1 MSELRFWPARRAP
14 RLLAVV
20 ALLSLALSSLTAPA
34 RAQHDGPLGNA
45 PPPPPGDGR
54 LTVQVRHPS
63 EPAETVGLP
72 IVLYALSRDGTPGLA
87 RSETG
92 PDGRAVF
99 TDISTDPGIV
109 YLIGARYREI
119 PFGERV
125 TFAAGQTSIGVEIAV
140 ASPTDRI
147 EGVRVEE
154 IRAQISWRGDRL
166 VVEERLRL
174 ANPGDRVILLDRPED
189 PRALV
194 VRPLPANATQLDAG
208 STAIGDGILLRDGAM
223 HFRGPLYPGEQQI
236 DYRYSLPV
244 AAGVRRVE
252 LPIELREAA
261 GRVVLVAGT
270 PGIEIEGEGLVP
282 STELRSDDAQ
292 PLDSWARAELKSGER
307 LAVALTLPA
316 SRRDPALVSLPRA
329 DVWLEMDD
337 TWLTASVDLQLEV
350 ADGGPVTG
358 TPDEP
363 LLHLPIPEGAE
374 LSGVAP
380 EVERLGLQPREGGG
394 LDLVGPLAPGPIRL
408 GYSYRMPAGPKGA
421 ELDMEFPRPV
431 GTLNVLI
438 ADTGLALD
446 SRRLHRRRPFRSGTR
461 NYLHREA
468 YDVAADERVDLS
480 LTPLRGAGLPRN
492 ASIGLTLA
500 AAVAAA
506 LFLTAPLRSP
516 GRARA
521 RSLPELTPIQ
531 AEREALYAHIA
542 DLDHDFETGKLDQA
556 DHQQM
561 REVLRARAIE
571 LLRAE
576 RAEAEGG
583 ASREAGSAA
592 RAPDPAAHP
601 APPAA
606 TTAAAA
612 APPERGAGRDAA
624 APLGQ
629 FCPACGSRIDPAW
642 RFCSSCGGSLHPGVR
657 EERG

>member
-1 MSELRFWPARRAP
+1 MSEVRFRPAHCAP
-14 RLLAVV
+14 RLLAIVT
-20 ALLSLALSSLTAPA
+20 LIGLAWSSLTPPA
-34 RAQHDGPLGNA
+34 LAQHEGPPGNA
-45 PPPPPGDGR
+45 PPPPSGDGR

-63 EPAETVGLP
+63 DPDETVGLP
-72 IVLYALSRDGTPGLA
+72 IVLYALSRDGSPGLA
-87 RSETG
+87 RGVTG

-99 TDISTDPGIV
+99 SDISTDPGIV

-154 IRAQISWRGDRL
+154 IRARVDWRGDRL

-194 VRPLPANATQLDAG
+194 VRPLPAGATELDAG
-208 STAIGDGILLRDGAM
+208 STAIGDGIVLRDGAM

-236 DYRYSLPV
+236 DYRYSVPLT
-244 AAGVRRVE
+244 ADTRRVE

-261 GRVVLVAGT
+261 ARVVLVAGT
-270 PGIEIEGEGLVP
+270 PGIGIEGEGLVP
-282 STELRSDDAQ
+282 SAELRSDDAQ
-292 PLDSWARAELKSGER
+292 SLASWARAGLEPGER
-307 LAVALTLPA
+307 LAVALTLPE

-337 TWLTASVDLQLEV
+337 TWLTARVDLQLEV

-363 LLHLPIPEGAE
+363 LLQIPIPEGAQ

-394 LDLVGPLAPGPIRL
+394 LDLVGPLGPGPIRL
-408 GYSYRMPAGPKGA
+408 GYSYRMPAGPEGA
-421 ELDMEFPRPV
+421 ELEMGFPRPV

-480 LTPLRGAGLPRN
+480 LTPLRGGGLPRN

-506 LFLTAPLRSP
+506 LFLTAPLRSS
-516 GRARA
+516 GRART

-531 AEREALYAHIA
+531 AEREALYVHIA

-561 REVLRARAIE
+561 REALRARAIE

-576 RAEAEGG
+576 RAAAEGG
-583 ASREAGSAA
+583 ASRKTGSA
-592 RAPDPAAHP
+592 PQAA
-601 APPAA
+601 
-606 TTAAAA
+606 
-612 APPERGAGRDAA
+612 DSA
-624 APLGQ
+624 APLGR

-642 RFCSSCGGSLHPGVR
+642 RFCSSCGGPLIPHVT

>member
-1 MSELRFWPARRAP
+1 MSVARSRRRRFAP
-14 RLLAVV
+14 RLLALVSLTGL
-20 ALLSLALSSLTAPA
+20 ALASLATPVL
-34 RAQHDGPLGNA
+34 AQGDAPLGNA
-45 PPPPPGDGR
+45 PPPPPPGEGR

-63 EPAETVGLP
+63 DPGETAGLP
-72 IVLYALSRDGTPGLA
+72 IVLYALAPDGTPGLS

-92 PDGRAVF
+92 ADGRAVF
-99 TDISTDPGIV
+99 SELSTDPGIV

-140 ASPTDRI
+140 APPTDRI

-154 IRAQISWRGDRL
+154 LRARFDWRGDRL
-166 VVEERLRL
+166 VVEEQLRL
-174 ANPGDRVILLDRPED
+174 VNPGDQVILLDRPED
-189 PRALV
+189 SRALV
-194 VRPLPANATQLDAG
+194 VRLLPENATEFDPG
-208 STAIGDGILLRDGAM
+208 STAIGDGIGLRDGAIR
-223 HFRGPLYPGEQQI
+223 FRGPLYPGEQQI
-236 DYRYSLPV
+236 DYRYSVPL
-244 AAGVRRVE
+244 AADARRVE

-270 PGIEIEGEGLVP
+270 PGVEIEGEQLVP
-282 STELRSDDAQ
+282 STELRSEDAQ
-292 PLDSWARAELKSGER
+292 PLASWARPELKAGER
-307 LAVALTLPA
+307 LAVALTLPE

-329 DVWLEMDD
+329 DVWLDMDD
-337 TWLTASVDLQLEV
+337 TWLTARVDLQLEV
-350 ADGGPVTG
+350 APGGPVTG

-363 LLHLPIPEGAE
+363 LLDLPIPEGAE
-374 LSGVAP
+374 LVGVAA
-380 EVERLGLQPREGGG
+380 EVERLGLQPREEGGF
-394 LDLVGPLAPGPIRL
+394 DLVGPLGPGPIQL
-408 GYSYRMPAGPKGA
+408 GYSYRMPAGPRGV
-421 ELDMEFPRPV
+421 ELEMGFPRPV

-468 YDVAADERVDLS
+468 YDVGADERIDLS

-506 LFLTAPLRSP
+506 LFLAAPLRSS

-521 RSLPELTPIQ
+521 QPLPELTPIQ
-531 AEREALYAHIA
+531 AEREALYANIA

-561 REVLRARAIE
+561 REALRDRAIE

-576 RAEAEGG
+576 RAAATPAPEQAEQ
-583 ASREAGSAA
+583 AEREAT
-592 RAPDPAAHP
+592 
-601 APPAA
+601 A
-606 TTAAAA
+606 T
-612 APPERGAGRDAA
+612 
-624 APLGQ
+624 LGQ

-642 RFCSSCGGSLHPGVR
+642 RFCSSCGGSLISHAA

>member
-1 MSELRFWPARRAP
+1 MSEVRFRPARRAP
-14 RLLAVV
+14 RRLAVV
-20 ALLSLALSSLTAPA
+20 ALFGLALFGLELSSLTAPA
-34 RAQHDGPLGNA
+34 LAQHEGPLGNA
-45 PPPPPGDGR
+45 PPPPPGEGR
-54 LTVQVRHPS
+54 LTVQIRHPS
-63 EPAETVGLP
+63 DPDETAGLP

-87 RSETG
+87 RGETG
-92 PDGRAVF
+92 RDGRVVF
-99 TDISTDPGIV
+99 SDISTDPGIV

-140 ASPTDRI
+140 APPTDRI

-154 IRAQISWRGDRL
+154 IRARVDWRGDRL

-194 VRPLPANATQLDAG
+194 VRPLPENATELDAG
-208 STAIGDGILLRDGAM
+208 QSSIGDGIVLGDGAM
-223 HFRGPLYPGEQQI
+223 RFRGPLYPGEQQI
-236 DYRYSLPV
+236 DYRYSLPL
-244 AAGVRRVE
+244 AADARRVE

-270 PGIEIEGEGLVP
+270 PGIGIEGEGLVP
-282 STELRSDDAQ
+282 STELRSNDAQ
-292 PLDSWARAELKSGER
+292 EPLASWARAELKPGER
-307 LAVALTLPA
+307 LAVGLTLPE

-363 LLHLPIPEGAE
+363 LLQLPIPENAQ

-380 EVERLGLQPREGGG
+380 ELERLGLQPREGGG
-394 LDLVGPLAPGPIRL
+394 LDLVGPLGPGPIRL
-408 GYSYRMPAGPKGA
+408 GYSYRMPAGPEGA
-421 ELDMEFPRPV
+421 ELEMGFPRPV

-468 YDVAADERVDLS
+468 YDVGADERVDLS
-480 LTPLRGAGLPRN
+480 LTPLRSRGLPRN

-506 LFLTAPLRSP
+506 LFLTTPLRSS

-521 RSLPELTPIQ
+521 KPRPELTPIQ
-531 AEREALYAHIA
+531 AEREALYIHIA

-561 REVLRARAIE
+561 REALRARAIE

-576 RAEAEGG
+576 RAAD
-583 ASREAGSAA
+583 APAA
-592 RAPDPAAHP
+592 RASA
-601 APPAA
+601 
-606 TTAAAA
+606 
-612 APPERGAGRDAA
+612 GAGHPGPETAV
-624 APLGQ
+624 PIGS
-629 FCPACGSRIDPAW
+629 FCPSCGSRIDPAW
-642 RFCSSCGGSLHPGVR
+642 RFCSSCGGPLAPHASEG
-657 EERG
+657 RG

>member
-1 MSELRFWPARRAP
+1 MSELRFRPARRAP
-14 RLLAVV
+14 RLLALV
-20 ALLSLALSSLTAPA
+20 ALFGLALSSRTGPA
-34 RAQHDGPLGNA
+34 LAQHEGPLGNA
-45 PPPPPGDGR
+45 PPPPAGDGR
-54 LTVQVRHPS
+54 LTVQIRHPS
-63 EPAETVGLP
+63 DPEETAGLP

-87 RSETG
+87 RGETG

-99 TDISTDPGIV
+99 SDISTDPGIV

-140 ASPTDRI
+140 APPTDRI

-154 IRAQISWRGDRL
+154 IRARVDWRGDRL

-174 ANPGDRVILLDRPED
+174 VNPGDRVILLDRPED
-189 PRALV
+189 PRAVV
-194 VRPLPANATQLDAG
+194 VRPLPENATELDAG
-208 STAIGDGILLRDGAM
+208 STSIGDGILLRDGAM
-223 HFRGPLYPGEQQI
+223 RFRGPLYPGEQQV
-236 DYRYSLPV
+236 DYRYSVPLAPD
-244 AAGVRRVE
+244 ARRVE
-252 LPIELREAA
+252 LPVELREAA

-270 PGIEIEGEGLVP
+270 PGIEIEGKGLVP

-292 PLDSWARAELKSGER
+292 PLASWARAGLKPGER
-307 LAVALTLPA
+307 LAVALTLPEA
-316 SRRDPALVSLPRA
+316 RRDPALVSLPRA

-350 ADGGPVTG
+350 AAGGPVTG

-363 LLHLPIPEGAE
+363 LLHLSIPEGAE

-380 EVERLGLQPREGGG
+380 AVERLGLQPREGGG
-394 LDLVGPLAPGPIRL
+394 FDLVGPLGPGPIRL

-421 ELDMEFPRPV
+421 ELDMGFPRPV

-438 ADTGLALD
+438 ADTSLALD

-468 YDVAADERVDLS
+468 YDVGADERVDLS

-506 LFLTAPLRSP
+506 LFLTAPLRSS
-516 GRARA
+516 GRAREKP
-521 RSLPELTPIQ
+521 LPELTPIQ
-531 AEREALYAHIA
+531 AEREALYANIA
-542 DLDHDFETGKLDQA
+542 DLDHDFETGKLDQG
-556 DHQQM
+556 DHEQM
-561 REVLRARAIE
+561 RGALRTRAIE

-576 RAEAEGG
+576 RA
-583 ASREAGSAA
+583 
-592 RAPDPAAHP
+592 
-601 APPAA
+601 
-606 TTAAAA
+606 AA
-612 APPERGAGRDAA
+612 APPPERAEHSEREAA
-624 APLGQ
+624 AALGQ

-642 RFCSSCGGSLHPGVR
+642 RFCSSCGGSLTPHAS